1 MICNYVVVLISYV
14 GLAAAFQSKI
24 SYRSNVY
31 QQIQK
36 TNINAVPLELE
47 GQLDASRKWDVSL
60 EFNGVTKVV
69 SISEGSSIL
78 DMAESVFDGM
88 LTVKMSE
95 ISAN

>member
-1 MICNYVVVLISYV
+1 MFSNCLVILFTYV

-36 TNINAVPLELE
+36 TNIYAIPLELE
-47 GQLDASRKWDVSL
+47 GQLDASRKWDVTL
-60 EFNGVTKVV
+60 EFNGVSKVV
-69 SISEGSSIL
+69 SITEGSSIL

-88 LTVKMSE
+88 
-95 ISAN
+95 